1 MGWTNRDIDIDLA
14 DTAGRICS
22 TQVRPGMSSQVTQC
36 RVTC

>member
-14 DTAGRICS
+14 ETGRICS
-22 TQVRPGMSSQVTQC
+22 KQVRPGSSSHFTQC